1 MRAINVLKT
10 YEEEVLE
17 GNLRPGLTG
26 KKTITVT
33 DKEAAPHVP
42 VFSTPALLDL
52 FEGASAQAVE
62 GHLPP
67 GMVTVGF
74 EVNIRH
80 LGPAPIGGQV
90 SATAEVTAV
99 KGTRVYFTLVAHH
112 GDKKIGEGTHSRVI
126 VPDRFGSQ

>member
-1 MRAINVLKT
+1 M
-10 YEEEVLE
+10 E

-33 DKEAAPHVP
+33 DKETAPHVP
-42 VFSTPALLDL
+42 VFSTPALLDF

-90 SATAEVTAV
+90 SATAV